1 MTSILFVKVTIH
13 GNQFKCHYLR
23 NKKTFLK
30 FLLHFWNL
38 HQIWNIFQQ
47 NMTLIGFVFAKL
59 RTAKDMVREMS
70 KNPGFRTPFDSQHA
84 KGSKRLLKIARKHFY
99 YNFSWLSEEKRKISL
114 LEIFEILGLF
124 VNTLTADDEYSL
136 CKSENLPPQLKYN
149 FFDKQ
154 KTFSESFVPFLKST
168 SNFKI
173 FFVFC
178 SFSISDIADC
188 ERRGN
193 KCLESPVSEHRLKF
207 SMLKGLTDFWN
218 LHGNTF
224 IIFSN
229 HYCRSRVRKW
239 FS

>member
-70 KNPGFRTPFDSQHA
+70 KNPCFRTPFDSQHA

-99 YNFSWLSEEKRKISL
+99 YNFSWLWEEKRKISL

-149 FFDKQ
+149 FL
-154 KTFSESFVPFLKST
+154 T
-168 SNFKI
+168 
-173 FFVFC
+173 
-178 SFSISDIADC
+178 
-188 ERRGN
+188 N
-193 KCLESPVSEHRLKF
+193 KKLFPNLLFH
-207 SMLKGLTDFWN
+207 FWN
-218 LHGNTF
+218 LHQILKYFLFFVASLFVTLRTVKDVETNVWKAPFQNTVWN
-224 IIFSN
+224 SA
-229 HYCRSRVRKW
+229 C
-239 FS
+239 

>member
-99 YNFSWLSEEKRKISL
+99 YNFSWLWEEKRKISL

-149 FFDKQ
+149 FLTNKKLFPNLLFH
-154 KTFSESFVPFLKST
+154 FSNLHQILKYFL
-168 SNFKI
+168 
-173 FFVFC
+173 FFVASLFVTLRTVKDVETNVWKAP
-178 SFSISDIADC
+178 FQ
-188 ERRGN
+188 N
-193 KCLESPVSEHRLKF
+193 TV
-207 SMLKGLTDFWN
+207 WN
-218 LHGNTF
+218 
-224 IIFSN
+224 SA
-229 HYCRSRVRKW
+229 C
-239 FS
+239 

>member
-99 YNFSWLSEEKRKISL
+99 YNFSWLWEEKRKISL

-149 FFDKQ
+149 FL
-154 KTFSESFVPFLKST
+154 T
-168 SNFKI
+168 
-173 FFVFC
+173 
-178 SFSISDIADC
+178 
-188 ERRGN
+188 N
-193 KCLESPVSEHRLKF
+193 KKLFPNLLFR
-207 SMLKGLTDFWN
+207 FWN
-218 LHGNTF
+218 LHQILKYFLFFVASLFVTLRTVKDVETNVWKAPFQNTVWN
-224 IIFSN
+224 SA
-229 HYCRSRVRKW
+229 C
-239 FS
+239 

>member
-1 MTSILFVKVTIH
+1 MTSILFVKVTVH

-99 YNFSWLSEEKRKISL
+99 YNFSWLWEEKRKISL

-149 FFDKQ
+149 FL
-154 KTFSESFVPFLKST
+154 T
-168 SNFKI
+168 
-173 FFVFC
+173 
-178 SFSISDIADC
+178 
-188 ERRGN
+188 N
-193 KCLESPVSEHRLKF
+193 KKLFPNLLFR
-207 SMLKGLTDFWN
+207 FWN
-218 LHGNTF
+218 LHQILKYFLFFVASLFVTLRTVKDVETNVWKAPFQNTVWN
-224 IIFSN
+224 SA
-229 HYCRSRVRKW
+229 C
-239 FS
+239 

>member
-99 YNFSWLSEEKRKISL
+99 YNFSWLWEEKRKISL

-136 CKSENLPPQLKYN
+136 CKSENLPPQLKDN
-149 FFDKQ
+149 FL
-154 KTFSESFVPFLKST
+154 T
-168 SNFKI
+168 
-173 FFVFC
+173 
-178 SFSISDIADC
+178 
-188 ERRGN
+188 N
-193 KCLESPVSEHRLKF
+193 KKLFPNLLFH
-207 SMLKGLTDFWN
+207 FWN
-218 LHGNTF
+218 LHQILKYFLFFVASLFVTLRTVKDVETNVWKAPFQNTVWN
-224 IIFSN
+224 SA
-229 HYCRSRVRKW
+229 C
-239 FS
+239 

>member
-59 RTAKDMVREMS
+59 RTAKDIVREMS

-99 YNFSWLSEEKRKISL
+99 YNFSWLWEEKRKISL

-149 FFDKQ
+149 FL
-154 KTFSESFVPFLKST
+154 T
-168 SNFKI
+168 
-173 FFVFC
+173 
-178 SFSISDIADC
+178 
-188 ERRGN
+188 N
-193 KCLESPVSEHRLKF
+193 KKLFPNLLFR
-207 SMLKGLTDFWN
+207 FWN
-218 LHGNTF
+218 LHQILKYFLFFVASLFVTLRTVKDVETNVWKAPFQNTVWN
-224 IIFSN
+224 SA
-229 HYCRSRVRKW
+229 C
-239 FS
+239 

>member
-99 YNFSWLSEEKRKISL
+99 YNFSWLWEEKRKISL

-149 FFDKQ
+149 FL
-154 KTFSESFVPFLKST
+154 T
-168 SNFKI
+168 
-173 FFVFC
+173 
-178 SFSISDIADC
+178 
-188 ERRGN
+188 N
-193 KCLESPVSEHRLKF
+193 KKLFPNLLFH
-207 SMLKGLTDFWN
+207 FWN
-218 LHGNTF
+218 LHQILKYFLFFVASLFVTLRTVKDVETNVWKAPFQNTVWN
-224 IIFSN
+224 SA
-229 HYCRSRVRKW
+229 C
-239 FS
+239 

>member
-149 FFDKQ
+149 FL
-154 KTFSESFVPFLKST
+154 T
-168 SNFKI
+168 
-173 FFVFC
+173 
-178 SFSISDIADC
+178 
-188 ERRGN
+188 N
-193 KCLESPVSEHRLKF
+193 KKLFPNLLFH
-207 SMLKGLTDFWN
+207 FWN
-218 LHGNTF
+218 LHQILKYFLFFVASLFVTLRTVKDVETNVWKAPFQNTVWN
-224 IIFSN
+224 SA
-229 HYCRSRVRKW
+229 C
-239 FS
+239 

>member
-99 YNFSWLSEEKRKISL
+99 YNFSWLWEEKRKVSL

-149 FFDKQ
+149 FL
-154 KTFSESFVPFLKST
+154 T
-168 SNFKI
+168 
-173 FFVFC
+173 
-178 SFSISDIADC
+178 
-188 ERRGN
+188 N
-193 KCLESPVSEHRLKF
+193 KKLFPNLLFH
-207 SMLKGLTDFWN
+207 FWN
-218 LHGNTF
+218 LHQILKYFLFFVASLFVTLRTVKDVETNVWKAPFQNTVWN
-224 IIFSN
+224 SA
-229 HYCRSRVRKW
+229 C
-239 FS
+239 

>member
-99 YNFSWLSEEKRKISL
+99 HNFSWLWEEKRKISL

-149 FFDKQ
+149 FL
-154 KTFSESFVPFLKST
+154 T
-168 SNFKI
+168 
-173 FFVFC
+173 
-178 SFSISDIADC
+178 
-188 ERRGN
+188 N
-193 KCLESPVSEHRLKF
+193 KKLFPNLLFH
-207 SMLKGLTDFWN
+207 FWN
-218 LHGNTF
+218 LHQILKYFLFFVASLFVTLRTVKDVETNVWKAPFQNTVWN
-224 IIFSN
+224 SA
-229 HYCRSRVRKW
+229 C
-239 FS
+239 

>member
-70 KNPGFRTPFDSQHA
+70 KNPCFRTPFDSQHA

-99 YNFSWLSEEKRKISL
+99 YNFSWLWEEKRKISL

-149 FFDKQ
+149 FL
-154 KTFSESFVPFLKST
+154 T
-168 SNFKI
+168 
-173 FFVFC
+173 
-178 SFSISDIADC
+178 
-188 ERRGN
+188 N
-193 KCLESPVSEHRLKF
+193 KKLFPNLLFH
-207 SMLKGLTDFWN
+207 FWN
-218 LHGNTF
+218 LHQILKCFLFFVASLFVTLRTVKDVETNVWKAPFQNTVWN
-224 IIFSN
+224 SA
-229 HYCRSRVRKW
+229 C
-239 FS
+239 

>member
-47 NMTLIGFVFAKL
+47 NMTLIGFVFTKL

-99 YNFSWLSEEKRKISL
+99 YNFSWLWEEKRKISL

-149 FFDKQ
+149 FL
-154 KTFSESFVPFLKST
+154 T
-168 SNFKI
+168 
-173 FFVFC
+173 
-178 SFSISDIADC
+178 
-188 ERRGN
+188 N
-193 KCLESPVSEHRLKF
+193 KKLFPNLLFH
-207 SMLKGLTDFWN
+207 FWN
-218 LHGNTF
+218 LHQILKYFLFFVASLFVTLRTVKDVETNVWKAPFQNTVWN
-224 IIFSN
+224 SA
-229 HYCRSRVRKW
+229 C
-239 FS
+239 

>member
-99 YNFSWLSEEKRKISL
+99 YNFSWLWEEKRKISL

-149 FFDKQ
+149 FLTNKKLFPNLLFRFWYLHQILKY
-154 KTFSESFVPFLKST
+154 FL
-168 SNFKI
+168 
-173 FFVFC
+173 FFVASLFVTLRTVKDVETNVWKAP
-178 SFSISDIADC
+178 FQ
-188 ERRGN
+188 N
-193 KCLESPVSEHRLKF
+193 TV
-207 SMLKGLTDFWN
+207 WN
-218 LHGNTF
+218 
-224 IIFSN
+224 SA
-229 HYCRSRVRKW
+229 C
-239 FS
+239 